1 LLKYNYIIVPPPN
14 EFCECI
20 FSCGRVCKNGLTNT
34 IKDVLLDGSSRIN
47 IIIEQLMLKL
57 GLPKP
62 KLASSLEE

>member
-1 LLKYNYIIVPPPN
+1 LLEYNYIIVPPLN

-34 IKDVLLDGSSRIN
+34 IEDVLLDGDSKIN
-47 IIIEQLMLKL
+47 IIIEQLRLRL

-62 KLASSLEE
+62 KPAP